1 MKSSNPRHTWPIAEA
16 ETRLSEMLRRAE
28 EEGPQRIDA
37 GRPFIV
43 VPERLW
49 HERPTPGQKPLGQW
63 LVENMPRGADLEIPG
78 RRESRREIPFFD
90 EETT

>member
-1 MKSSNPRHTWPIAEA
+1 MDPSPPSRTWTVAEA
-16 ETRLSEMLRRAE
+16 EARLSAMLRRAE

-43 VPERLW
+43 VPERPW

>member
-1 MKSSNPRHTWPIAEA
+1 MKTSKPRHAWTVAEA
-16 ETRLSEMLRRAE
+16 EARLSDILRRAE

-37 GRPFIV
+37 GSPFIV

-49 HERPTPGQKPLGQW
+49 REGQAPAQKPLGQW
-63 LVENMPRGADLEIPG
+63 LVENVPRGGDLEIPG
-78 RRESRREIPFFD
+78 RRESGREIPFLD

>member
-16 ETRLSEMLRRAE
+16 EARLSAMLRRAE
-28 EEGPQRIDA
+28 EEGPRRIDA

-78 RRESRREIPFFD
+78 SRESRREIPFLD